1 MWSSSPTARPFLG
14 LAKVTRAAHRAS
26 AREVNDA
33 RRLRRALH
41 MINVI
46 QKKNMINVT
55 MLYDASS
62 RFRSITQYKGQPW
75 LTSQHFSLR
84 SSHAHL
90 CTLHLYFDIP
100 AQLFADPCELD
111 HRRGSYTFERFGAG
125 NLEAPVF
132 APGAGP
138 SGLFLNVTVGGPSRR
153 VMRARV
159 TKMMTYSASRNLVC
173 ALCGAS
179 NGCSMSNTDT
189 V

>member
-1 MWSSSPTARPFLG
+1 MVLFTYRAPLPWPCQSNARGSQDLCPRG
-14 LAKVTRAAHRAS
+14 KRCAKTS
-26 AREVNDA
+26 ACSTHDQR
-33 RRLRRALH
+33 H
-41 MINVI
+41 PK
-46 QKKNMINVT
+46 KKNMINVT